1 MRFNNEGFFEDLKSW
16 TLWNSQLNRQLHQ
29 QCYVDLWDDSNLRQ
43 KEFKMNEV
51 AIDDRHILTP
61 IDLILYQIWM
71 RIQ

>member
-1 MRFNNEGFFEDLKSW
+1 MRFNNEGFFVDLKSW